1 MRKGD
6 LNSQLENCNFIKTI
20 LMLLVVLYHSC
31 ALWKSGGWFNQA
43 PASPSA
49 FLDVLAQWLNSFHV
63 YGFTMV
69 SGFIFYALKNEKG
82 KYQDRKAFVIGKMKR
97 LIVPYVLVST
107 LWAGPWYAYYF
118 KASLGDVLKNFVLGV
133 QPAQLWFLLMLFW
146 VFVIAIILPDKV
158 YDSSVVLLVVSLALY
173 GVGFVG
179 GMIISNILQI
189 FTGCQY
195 FIFFV
200 LGCIVA
206 KEMSGDKM
214 AGDKELSGDDRS
226 KWISLILMLCL
237 DIAIFVIYMFLGTG
251 DSVVC
256 KLARL
261 CVEPLLHVVG
271 ALMAFSVLGWIAN
284 RVDWK
289 KSRVFMLLSKHN
301 FIIYLLHQ
309 QIIYGVITLF
319 NGEAPSGILVALNF
333 VGPVLIT
340 LFLAIVIERL
350 LKQKER

>member
-1 MRKGD
+1 
-6 LNSQLENCNFIKTI
+6 
-20 LMLLVVLYHSC
+20 MLLVVLYHSC

-43 PASPSA
+43 PANPSA
-49 FLDVLAQWLNSFHV
+49 FLDMLAQWLNSFHV
-63 YGFTMV
+63 YGFTLV
-69 SGFIFYALKNEKG
+69 SGFIFYSLKNEKG
-82 KYQDRKAFVIGKMKR
+82 KYQDKKAFVIGKLKR

-146 VFVIAIILPDKV
+146 VFVIAIVVP
-158 YDSSVVLLVVSLALY
+158 DSSVVLLIVALVLY

-179 GMIISNILQI
+179 GMIIPNIFQI

-195 FIFFV
+195 FIFFA
-200 LGCIVA
+200 LGCIV
-206 KEMSGDKM
+206 SGDKFSR
-214 AGDKELSGDDRS
+214 GELGHRR
-226 KWISLILMLCL
+226 KMVNPILMLCL
-237 DIAIFVIYMFLGTG
+237 DIAIFAFYMFLGTS
-251 DSVVC
+251 DVAIF
-256 KLARL
+256 KMARQ
-261 CVEPLLHVVG
+261 CVELLLHIVG
-271 ALMAFSVLGWIAN
+271 ALMAFGVLGWIAN

-289 KSRVFMLLSKHN
+289 KSKVFMLLSKHN

-319 NGEAPSGILVALNF
+319 NGETPSGILVALNF
-333 VGPVLIT
+333 VGSVLIT
-340 LFLAIVIERL
+340 LLVAIVIERL

>member
-20 LMLLVVLYHSC
+20 LMSLVVLYHSC

-49 FLDVLAQWLNSFHV
+49 FLDVIAQWLNSFHV
-63 YGFTMV
+63 YGFTFV

-82 KYQDRKAFVIGKMKR
+82 KYQDKKAFVIGKVKR

-107 LWAGPWYAYYF
+107 LWAGPWYVFYF

-146 VFVIAIILPDKV
+146 VFMIAIILPD
-158 YDSSVVLLVVSLALY
+158 SSIVLLIVSLVLY
-173 GVGFVG
+173 GIGFVG
-179 GMIISNILQI
+179 GMIIPNVLQI

-195 FIFFV
+195 FIFFAI
-200 LGCIVA
+200 GCIIA
-206 KEMSGDKM
+206 
-214 AGDKELSGDDRS
+214 KELSGDETSIS
-226 KWISLILMLCL
+226 KIHTLFRNPIWMIFL
-237 DIAIFVIYMFLGTG
+237 DIAIFAVYMLLGTL
-251 DSVVC
+251 DLAVF
-256 KLARL
+256 KLVRL
-261 CVEPLLHVVG
+261 CVEAILHVVG
-271 ALMAFSVLGWIAN
+271 ALMAFGVLGWIAN

-319 NGEAPSGILVALNF
+319 NGEVASGVLVAMNF
-333 VGPVLIT
+333 VVSVLIT
-340 LFLAIVIERL
+340 LLLAIVIERL
-350 LKQKER
+350 LKHEER